1 MGNNL
6 TTSGKPSQ
14 RRERTLF
21 NRLSCS
27 CTQTNTNMKVKV
39 TKILSLPVSKTP
51 SPLTL
56 TPSPLS
62 STPSSPL
69 SLMEHNEWNKQE
81 KGPHI
86 EQLPNDM
93 WLEIM
98 SYLSYNDLQ
107 QLRMVNGRCRDLV
120 NRRCFRSKSKVIVSS
135 HNLLD
140 IKEYVEQGCSYLSF
154 ERMELRNLRQCDQ
167 LEHFLKLVGS
177 QVTHLQVC
185 HAPVFRDL
193 DGKMPNLKMLTI
205 ATTSLLDDNH
215 LQPVDGIDLKQ
226 FVHLMGFECD
236 GVSMDSS
243 MKLQM
248 LQQLSRSENKIQLR
262 HLQFEYRRN
271 NEMALAQVL
280 YDHANSL
287 EYVDIFFSCS
297 PGIDTYKWTNAF
309 ERMSKLQ
316 TLKLSGNCHFVLLDA
331 IIRSIPAEAP
341 LRQLDL
347 TGMLSLTNELLLYVA
362 GKWTNTMRKLDLMF
376 CVQLNAS
383 CIPAL
388 RQLSGK
394 LQALTMGY
402 CRELTGLCLV
412 EGLAYKMNSTLQEL
426 RLEEVCFIDEPSM
439 CTILERLPNLRR
451 LSLENCRQTVT
462 DKTMAAI
469 CQYQT
474 GLKDLN
480 IDYCVKITDLA
491 LLGYGDKPYGIKRLR
506 GLREL
511 NLRGCRNLTDRALI
525 EALHLPELRS
535 LSVGYCRFQPEGIQ
549 AISHNCPS
557 LESLCLSSCVLID
570 DDTVRHFMRN
580 LKRLRCLN
588 ISNCMKLTLQS
599 IHHIVRHG
607 HNLTELIACSI
618 DGVDHE
624 VAQRILEH
632 HRPQLKQVLL

>member
-1 MGNNL
+1 
-6 TTSGKPSQ
+6 
-14 RRERTLF
+14 
-21 NRLSCS
+21 
-27 CTQTNTNMKVKV
+27 MKVKT
-39 TKILSLPVSKTP
+39 TKILSVPASKTS
-51 SPLTL
+51 SPFTL
-56 TPSPLS
+56 TPSPPS

-69 SLMEHNEWNKQE
+69 NLMDNIEWNKQE
-81 KGPHI
+81 KRTHI
-86 EQLPNDM
+86 EQLPNDL

-98 SYLSYNDLQ
+98 SFLPYTDLQ
-107 QLRMVNGRCRDLV
+107 QLRMVNRRCRDLA

-140 IKEYVEQGCSYLSF
+140 IKEYVEEGCSYLSF
-154 ERMELRNLRQCDQ
+154 EKMELRNLRQCDQ
-167 LEHFLKLVGS
+167 LAHFLKLVGS
-177 QVTHLQVC
+177 QVTHLEVC

-248 LQQLSRSENKIQLR
+248 LEQLSRSENKIQLR

-280 YDHANSL
+280 YDHADSL

-297 PGIDTYKWTNAF
+297 PGTDAYKWKNAF

-316 TLKLSGNCHFVLLDA
+316 TLKLSGHCHFVLLDA
-331 IIRSIPAEAP
+331 ILTSIPAEAR

-362 GKWTNTMRKLDLMF
+362 GKWTNTIRKLDLMF

-383 CIPAL
+383 CVPAL
-388 RQLSGK
+388 RQLSGQ
-394 LQALTMGY
+394 LQSLTLGH

-426 RLEEVCFIDEPSM
+426 LLEDVCFIDEPSM

-462 DKTMAAI
+462 DKTMAVI

-474 GLKDLN
+474 GLRDLN

-491 LLGYGDKPYGIKRLR
+491 LLGNGDKPYGIKRLK

-511 NLRGCRNLTDRALI
+511 NLRGCRNLTDRALA

-535 LSVGYCRFQPEGIQ
+535 LSVGYCCLEPEGTQ
-549 AISHNCPS
+549 AISRNCPL
-557 LESLCLSSCVLID
+557 LEALCLASCILVD
-570 DDTVRHFMRN
+570 DDTIRHLMRN
-580 LKRLRCLN
+580 LKRLRRLN

-599 IHHIVRHG
+599 INHIIRYG

-618 DGVDHE
+618 DGMDNE

-632 HRPQLKQVLL
+632 HRPQLKKALL